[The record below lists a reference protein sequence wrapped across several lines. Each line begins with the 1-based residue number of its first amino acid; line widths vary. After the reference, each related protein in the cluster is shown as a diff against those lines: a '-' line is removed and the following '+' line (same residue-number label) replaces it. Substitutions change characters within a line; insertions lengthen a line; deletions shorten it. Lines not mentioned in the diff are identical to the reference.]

1 MKGTRAILAAILAA
15 VLYALMTPLA
25 KLMQVNVGPVAEA
38 GLLYLGAGIGMSAI
52 CLCQTGMGIRADRPI
67 NNPKTDL
74 PGLSFCSVIP
84 KRTCTTCHFVAQ
96 IRLFYLFAPGD
107 IFYSLPAGA
116 I

>member
-1 MKGTRAILAAILAA
+1 MKETRAILAAILAA

-38 GLLYLGAGIGMSAI
+38 GLLYL
-52 CLCQTGMGIRADRPI
+52 
-67 NNPKTDL
+67 
-74 PGLSFCSVIP
+74 
-84 KRTCTTCHFVAQ
+84 
-96 IRLFYLFAPGD
+96 FAPGD